1 LVSAEH
7 GLADPVAARAGTD
20 AVLRLL
26 ADVDDSEVATRRRR
40 LAHAL
45 AHFDAATIATTHQF
59 CQQMLAGLGII
70 GDADPQAVFVESIDD
85 LLTEIVDDFYVRKY
99 GPGGADRPAF
109 SRDTALTIAR
119 RAVHDPQAGLEPAH
133 TPAGSAAH
141 VRHSFAV
148 AVRAELHRRKRA
160 RGHYTY
166 ADMLTR
172 LAGTLTDPARGPAAC
187 ARLRERYRVVLVDEF
202 QDTDPVQ
209 WDILRRAF
217 HGHTT
222 LVLIGDPKQAIYA
235 FRGADVVSYLDA
247 VGAADAHATLAVNH
261 RSDAPLLDALHTVFG
276 GAALGDGRIVV
287 RPVGS
292 AHPGQRLGTQ
302 SADGSP
308 GGSAGGERRRGDA
321 TISTPLRLRV
331 LPHSRLPI
339 PPGKSLAM
347 VAPVR
352 EIVARD
358 VAADVSRLLASPARL
373 RVPTGDTRPVRP
385 GDVAVLVRTNAQGVQ
400 VRDALDRAGVPGVL
414 AGMSSVF
421 GTPVAGQWL
430 TLLEAVEQPQRSA
443 RVRAA
448 ALTCFLGHTVAE
460 LCAPHSD
467 ALLDSLGAT
476 VRGWAAVLHDRGVA
490 ALLEAVSTSTG
501 LPRRLLAEH
510 NGERRL
516 TDLRHIG
523 QALHGAAAQ
532 GHLGPAALV
541 DWLRHRIADATGD
554 TGAERSRRMES
565 DADAVQ
571 IITVH
576 RSKGCEFP
584 IVYVPFG
591 WDRHAG
597 DPDVALLH
605 DGGARVLDVGGPGG
619 DTWRE
624 RCEQHRAEEAG
635 EDLRLLYVAMTRACC
650 QVITWWAPTTTTAAS
665 PLHRLLF
672 GRPAP
677 GTEVKPSYRVPPEAA
692 ALAALNALA
701 SPVFAVEEVV
711 EDAGSRWQA
720 PPAEV
725 AELTAAHFGRRLD
738 TSWRRTSYSAL
749 TADAH
754 APHAEAHALHAEAHA
769 LHADAH
775 ASRAG
780 MHGTRAAPDVTS
792 EPEEQGIDDEAPA
805 PSPARPDEGVPA
817 ATAALRPVTATL
829 PVVLSPMADL
839 PAGTG
844 FGTLV
849 HAVLEATDTTASNLL
864 AELTDHTIEQLD
876 LRPVDGLDANAL
888 AAALVP
894 VIETPLGP
902 LAGHLRLRE
911 VARAD
916 RLSELD
922 FEFPLAG
929 GDQAGRDRF
938 APELTLGDLAPVLRR
953 HLPHTDPLAGYVDAL
968 SAPALADQPLRG
980 YLSGSID
987 AVLRLPG
994 PRFLVV
1000 DYKTNWLGPI
1010 RTEGCEPLTAGHYSP
1025 PVLAQA
1031 MIAAQYPL
1039 QALIYAVALHR
1050 FLRWR
1055 QPGYD
1060 PERQLGGVLYLFLR
1074 GMCGPH
1080 TPTVD
1085 SIPCG
1090 VFGWAPPV
1098 ALVCELSGLLHGAR
1112 CADAVLGTTS

>member
-1 LVSAEH
+1 
-7 GLADPVAARAGTD
+7 
-20 AVLRLL
+20 
-26 ADVDDSEVATRRRR
+26 
-40 LAHAL
+40 
-45 AHFDAATIATTHQF
+45 I
-59 CQQMLAGLGII
+59 
-70 GDADPQAVFVESIDD
+70 
-85 LLTEIVDDFYVRKY
+85 
-99 GPGGADRPAF
+99 
-109 SRDTALTIAR
+109 
-119 RAVHDPQAGLEPAH
+119 HDPQARLEPARA
-133 TPAGSAAH
+133 PAGSAAQ
-141 VRHSFAV
+141 VRQSFAV
-148 AVRAELHRRKRA
+148 AVRAEVHRRKRA
-160 RGHYTY
+160 RGLYTY
-166 ADMLTR
+166 DDMLTR
-172 LAGTLTDPARGPAAC
+172 LAGTLTDPARGPVAC

-222 LVLIGDPKQAIYA
+222 LVLIGDPKQAIYG

-276 GAALGDGRIVV
+276 DSAMGDGRIVV
-287 RPVGS
+287 RRVGS
-292 AHPGQRLGTQ
+292 AHPGQRLGIQ
-302 SADGSP
+302 PADGVPDGST
-308 GGSAGGERRRGDA
+308 GGDLQRGDA

-358 VAADVSRLLASPARL
+358 VAGDVSRLLAGPARL
-373 RVPTGDTRPVRP
+373 REPPGDPRPVRP

-400 VRDALDRAGVPGVL
+400 VREALDRAGVPGVL
-414 AGMSSVF
+414 AGMASVF

-448 ALTCFLGHTVAE
+448 ALTCFLGRTVAE

-476 VRGWAAVLHDRGVA
+476 VRSWSAVLHDRGVA

-510 NGERRL
+510 DGERRL

-523 QALHGAAAQ
+523 QALHGAAVQ

-554 TGAERSRRMES
+554 TGTERSRRLES

-571 IITVH
+571 IVTVH

-597 DPDVALLH
+597 DPDIALLH

-650 QVITWWAPTTTTAAS
+650 QVITWWAPTTTTATS

-692 ALAALNALA
+692 ALAALHALA
-701 SPVFAVEEVV
+701 SPDLAVEEVA
-711 EDAGSRWQA
+711 EDAGSPWQA
-720 PPAEV
+720 PPAGV
-725 AELTAAHFGRRLD
+725 TELTTAHFGRRLD

-754 APHAEAHALHAEAHA
+754 APHADTHAPR
-769 LHADAH
+769 ADPGA
-775 ASRAG
+775 
-780 MHGTRAAPDVTS
+780 TS
-792 EPEEQGIDDEAPA
+792 EPEERGTDDEP
-805 PSPARPDEGVPA
+805 PVPPPVRPGEGAPA
-817 ATAALRPVTATL
+817 ATAPLPAATAPL
-829 PVVLSPMADL
+829 PAATAPLPAIPSPMADL

-849 HAVLEATDTTASNLL
+849 HAVLEAADTTACDLL
-864 AELTDHTIEQLD
+864 AELTGHTIEQLD
-876 LRPVDGLDANAL
+876 RRPVDGLDAHAL
-888 AAALVP
+888 ATALVP

-902 LAGHLRLRE
+902 LVGHLRLRF

-916 RLSELD
+916 R
-922 FEFPLAG
+922 
-929 GDQAGRDRF
+929 
-938 APELTLGDLAPVLRR
+938 
-953 HLPHTDPLAGYVDAL
+953 
-968 SAPALADQPLRG
+968 
-980 YLSGSID
+980 
-987 AVLRLPG
+987 
-994 PRFLVV
+994 
-1000 DYKTNWLGPI
+1000 
-1010 RTEGCEPLTAGHYSP
+1010 
-1025 PVLAQA
+1025 
-1031 MIAAQYPL
+1031 
-1039 QALIYAVALHR
+1039 
-1050 FLRWR
+1050 
-1055 QPGYD
+1055 
-1060 PERQLGGVLYLFLR
+1060 
-1074 GMCGPH
+1074 
-1080 TPTVD
+1080 
-1085 SIPCG
+1085 
-1090 VFGWAPPV
+1090 
-1098 ALVCELSGLLHGAR
+1098 
-1112 CADAVLGTTS
+1112 